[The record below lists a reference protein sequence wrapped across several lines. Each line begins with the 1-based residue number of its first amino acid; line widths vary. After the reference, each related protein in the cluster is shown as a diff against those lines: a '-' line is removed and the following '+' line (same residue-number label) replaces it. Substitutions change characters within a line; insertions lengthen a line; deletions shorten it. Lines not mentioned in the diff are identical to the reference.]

1 LLAGAFF
8 LIVVSGHD
16 GGYRGYKGRLNKQR
30 KLIWGAAGR
39 GGHLTEAVRHKTGL
53 RPGYMA
59 QGERGRC
66 RPAAPRRVAVGGNQQ
81 IVISK

>member
-1 LLAGAFF
+1 LLLFAGAFF

-39 GGHLTEAVRHKTGL
+39 
-53 RPGYMA
+53 
-59 QGERGRC
+59 C
-66 RPAAPRRVAVGGNQQ
+66 RTAAPQRVAVGGNQQ
-81 IVISK
+81 IVIPK